1 MEALYP
7 QNIIERMYP
16 ILREQR
22 EKAEREALEER
33 RRGKD
38 ELPSVEYDIDQPLY
52 ENEPAHEGSVGLN
65 LNTFA

>member
-7 QNIIERMYP
+7 QNILERMYP

-22 EKAEREALEER
+22 EKAEREALDEKR
-33 RRGKD
+33 RDKEDLSR
-38 ELPSVEYDIDQPLY
+38 VEYEVDQPLY
-52 ENEPAHEGSVGLN
+52 ENEPAEFGPVGQN